1 MRVRNAFIAPIA
13 LGVLAA
19 ATSVSCATSGSTS
32 GSTARTL
39 GEKEPLV
46 AREVVVRATVDANGG
61 VIVTP
66 DRAIVRRGQKLVLFA
81 CCEELKITWKRPE
94 PRIPEPV
101 CKGGECTLVG
111 PEVKEPVT
119 VDYDIF
125 GRCGGKEFK
134 VDPRLVFIP

>member
-19 ATSVSCATSGSTS
+19 ATSASCATSGSI
-32 GSTARTL
+32 ARTH

-46 AREVVVRATVDANGG
+46 AREVVVRATVGANGG

-66 DRAIVRRGQKLVLFA
+66 DRAIVRSGQKLVLFS

>member
-1 MRVRNAFIAPIA
+1 MGVRHAFIAP
-13 LGVLAA
+13 LVLVGLVAA
-19 ATSVSCATSGSTS
+19 ATASCATSSSTS
-32 GSTARTL
+32 GSTAGAR

-66 DRAIVRRGQKLVLFA
+66 DRAIVRSGQKLVLFA
-81 CCEELKITWKRPE
+81 CCEELRIAWKRPE
-94 PRIPEPV
+94 SRIPEPV

-111 PEVKEPVT
+111 PAVKEPVT
-119 VDYDIF
+119 VDYDVF
-125 GRCGGKEFK
+125 GKCGGKEFR